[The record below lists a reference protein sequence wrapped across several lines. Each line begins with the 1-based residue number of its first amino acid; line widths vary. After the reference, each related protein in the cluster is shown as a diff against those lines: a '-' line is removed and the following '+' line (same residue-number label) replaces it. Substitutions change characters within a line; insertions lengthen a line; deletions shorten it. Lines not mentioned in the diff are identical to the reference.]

1 VSALRVIRAPRC
13 PLEVTR
19 SASERVTATRVD
31 GQLGEWP
38 EGGGIPTGHHDAP
51 SLPRSEFACC
61 SAHWNPS
68 CGMPDPMDAEFFALQ
83 EALVGR
89 YSLEREIGRGGM
101 GIVYLAHE
109 VALDRPVA
117 LKLLPP
123 AMAAQPAL
131 RERFLR
137 EARTAAKLSHPNI
150 VAIYSVDEVDE
161 FVFFVMAYIDG
172 GTLGERVRDR
182 GPVPSHQAVTVL
194 REVAWAL
201 AYAHAEGVVHRDV
214 KPDNILLETGGGRA
228 LVTDFGIAQV
238 GYEPGETADAG
249 ILGTAEFI
257 SPEQAIGEDVDAR
270 SDLYSLGVVGF
281 YALTGRFPFEDSDA
295 TVLLSKHLT
304 EPAPPVAS
312 IAQEVPTEVARAI
325 DRCLRKDPE
334 DRYADGGML
343 AEAIGE
349 GTELGRQLP
358 IPVRVFMKQ
367 VRELVTGVPMILI
380 MWLSAPLAWISLI
393 LGVEGALFSAAWGV
407 GAGVLFVLVLLGMTF
422 GPMGS
427 FAAHTRRLLRAG
439 FGIEDVRR
447 AFEKDVAR
455 RNEEIRFE
463 YGKEITWI
471 DRILTP
477 LAWSGLGMTVVS
489 VTALSLGAPQYL
501 DMIPVISVEVALWS
515 AILKAARNT
524 RRRDAVGEWWSGV
537 VTGRVGKWLFKLG
550 GLGLENRL
558 LNRGG
563 AHRPTEMAIGIAA
576 DRLFEELPRSTKRD
590 LQDLPD
596 IIQKLEVDA
605 QDMRQQVEELNGVLA
620 EIGDDPGRVGG
631 EERTRLRT
639 DLVETR
645 DLAQSRMTEAVSA
658 LEKIRLGLLR
668 LHAGAGS
675 VESVTMDLSAAQVVS
690 DDIDHLLAG
699 KREVDELLGIARSTQ
714 ELATPLPG

>member
-1 VSALRVIRAPRC
+1 MS
-13 PLEVTR
+13 
-19 SASERVTATRVD
+19 
-31 GQLGEWP
+31 
-38 EGGGIPTGHHDAP
+38 
-51 SLPRSEFACC
+51 
-61 SAHWNPS
+61 
-68 CGMPDPMDAEFFALQ
+68 DPMDAEFFALQ

-172 GTLGERVRDR
+172 GTLGERVRGR
-182 GPVPSHQAVTVL
+182 GPLPSHQAVTVL

-214 KPDNILLETGGGRA
+214 KSDNILLEKGGGRA
-228 LVTDFGIAQV
+228 LVTDFGIAHV
-238 GYEPGETADAG
+238 GHDAG
-249 ILGTAEFI
+249 VTPDREVLGTAEFI
-257 SPEQAIGEDVDAR
+257 SPEQASGEDVDAR

-281 YALTGRFPFEDSDA
+281 YVLTGRLPFEASDPLA
-295 TVLLSKHLT
+295 LVAKHIT
-304 EPAPPVAS
+304 QPAPPVAS
-312 IAQEVPTEVARAI
+312 VAAEVPTEVARAI
-325 DRCLRKDPE
+325 DRCLRKDPN
-334 DRYADGGML
+334 DRYADGASL

-349 GTELGRQLP
+349 GSEPARQLP

-367 VRELVTGVPMILI
+367 IRELATGMPMMLV
-380 MWLSAPLAWISLI
+380 MWMLTPLAWMSLAI
-393 LGVEGALFSAAWGV
+393 GVSAGMFSFTLGMVFA
-407 GAGVLFVLVLLGMTF
+407 VLVGLIALGMTF
-422 GPMGS
+422 GPVGA
-427 FAAHTRRLLRAG
+427 FVAHTRRLLRAG
-439 FGIEDVRR
+439 FAIEDVRQ
-447 AFEKDVAR
+447 AFERDVAR

-463 YGKEITWI
+463 YGKDITWV
-471 DRILTP
+471 DRTLSRA
-477 LAWSGLGMTVVS
+477 AWSGVVVTVVS
-489 VTALSLGAPQYL
+489 IAALMWGAPQSL
-501 DMIPVISVEVALWS
+501 DLIPVVSVEVALWS
-515 AILKAARNT
+515 SILKSARNK
-524 RRRDAVGEWWSGV
+524 RRRDAIGEWWLGLFR
-537 VTGRVGKWLFKLG
+537 GKVGKWLFKLG
-550 GLGLENRL
+550 GVGLEKRL

-590 LQDLPD
+590 LKDLPEV
-596 IIQKLEVDA
+596 IQKLEVDA
-605 QDMRQQVEELNGVLA
+605 HEMRRQVDELNGVLA
-620 EIGDDPGRVGG
+620 EIGDDPGRIGG
-631 EERTRLRT
+631 EERARLRV

-645 DLAQSRMTEAVSA
+645 DLAQSRMTHAVSA

-690 DDIDHLLAG
+690 EDIDHLLAG

-714 ELATPLPG
+714 ALATPLPG